1 VILVTGGAGQLG
13 TAFRR
18 VLPEA
23 RYVDL
28 RDLDFTRRDL
38 LAAALEEMRPEAIV
52 NCAAYT
58 AVDRAE
64 QEEALATLVN
74 GAAVGVMAEHAARR
88 RIPLLTFSSD
98 YVFPGDAVEPYLESS
113 PTGPISAYGR
123 SKLAGERA
131 ALAAC
136 PGGLVVRTSWLVSG
150 THPNFVGTML
160 SLAGEGVVRVVDDQ
174 RGCPTMV
181 DDLAPA
187 AWAALQVGASGVLHL
202 TNSGE
207 TTWFEFARAA
217 VALAGLDPER
227 IVPCATSD
235 FPTPARRPSY
245 SVLGSE
251 RRRPLSLPEL
261 PPWQESLPAVVEG
274 LRR

>member
-1 VILVTGGAGQLG
+1 MILVTGGAGQLG
-13 TAFRR
+13 TAFRK

-23 RYVDL
+23 RYIDL
-28 RDLDFTRRDL
+28 ADLDLTDL
-38 LAAALEEMRPEAIV
+38 EGLAGALEEVRPAAII

-64 QEEALATLVN
+64 REEALAVIVN
-74 GAAVGVMAEHAARR
+74 GSAVGVMAEHAARHR
-88 RIPLLTFSSD
+88 VPFLTFSTD
-98 YVFPGDAVEPYLESS
+98 YVFPGDGEEPYLESS
-113 PTGPISAYGR
+113 PTDPINAYGR
-123 SKLAGERA
+123 SKLAGEGA

-136 PGGLVVRTSWLVSG
+136 PEALVVRTSWLVSG
-150 THPNFVGTML
+150 THPNFVATML
-160 SLAGEGVVRVVDDQ
+160 RLAAEREVRVVDDQ

-187 AWAALQVGASGVLHL
+187 AWAALRVGASGLLHL

-207 TTWFEFARAA
+207 TTWFRFARAA
-217 VALAGLDPER
+217 VARAGLDPGR
-227 IVPCATSD
+227 IVPCPTAD
-235 FPTPARRPSY
+235 YPTPARRPAY

-251 RRRPLSLPEL
+251 RRGPLGLPDL
-261 PPWQESLPAVVEG
+261 PHWEDSLPAVVEG